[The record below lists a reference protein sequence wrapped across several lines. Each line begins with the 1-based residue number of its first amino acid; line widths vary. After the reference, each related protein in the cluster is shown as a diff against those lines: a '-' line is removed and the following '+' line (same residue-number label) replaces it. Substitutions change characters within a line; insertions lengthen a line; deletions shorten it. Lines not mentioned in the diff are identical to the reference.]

1 MNSLYNNEDFLPE
14 GNRCNFEALK
24 IYGPCQMTYAEPT
37 SNQLKDLE
45 KDLEHII
52 DALLDDD
59 HVYKYCSTLFNYR
72 IRKAESLVKNLYLFF
87 HTILYQTVHFTYS
100 PQFGINLWP
109 GHLGYFRNAKIEA
122 ILKQKES
129 LFFTDFI
136 TETTTFLRYHIKFR
150 FNHYFGLSFKKKFI
164 FKVTRSLLLFGAQI
178 HKLHVMQHSIT
189 NALDLIFIKGSTSI

>member
-1 MNSLYNNEDFLPE
+1 
-14 GNRCNFEALK
+14 
-24 IYGPCQMTYAEPT
+24 MTYAEPT
-37 SNQLKDLE
+37 LNQLKDLE
-45 KDLEHII
+45 KDLQHII

-109 GHLGYFRNAKIEA
+109 GHLGYSRNAKIEA

-136 TETTTFLRYHIKFR
+136 SDGGASIGVMLCRIICLLYNLDDFLYSMSIVLRV
-150 FNHYFGLSFKKKFI
+150 S
-164 FKVTRSLLLFGAQI
+164 SLHF
-178 HKLHVMQHSIT
+178 V
-189 NALDLIFIKGSTSI
+189 